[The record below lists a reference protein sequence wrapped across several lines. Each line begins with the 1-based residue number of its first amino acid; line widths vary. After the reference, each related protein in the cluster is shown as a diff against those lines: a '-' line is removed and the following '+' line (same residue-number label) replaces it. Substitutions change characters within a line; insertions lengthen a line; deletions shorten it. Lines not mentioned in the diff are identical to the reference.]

1 MARIYEGQPAGL
13 NQIGAA
19 FENLLYR
26 LSEINPAR
34 DMRWTEYAL
43 AMLLFNLLGAV
54 ADTGPGLAPG
64 EEDRLFDKFYRAS
77 PESVTLGA
85 GLGLAIC
92 RAIINA
98 HGGRIWAENRPEGG
112 AVFRFLIPR

>member
-1 MARIYEGQPAGL
+1 MTEHAALQLLVYVAVLLALVKPLGGYMARIYEGQPAGL

-54 ADTGPGLAPG
+54 AVYGLQ
-64 EEDRLFDKFYRAS
+64 RLQGYL
-77 PESVTLGA
+77 PLNPQGLGA
-85 GLGLAIC
+85 RSA
-92 RAIINA
+92 
-98 HGGRIWAENRPEGG
+98 RIRPSI
-112 AVFRFLIPR
+112 RR